1 VVTTFGR
8 SERKACQLVNL
19 SRSTNRYKENRKD
32 DQDLRERMK
41 ELAHKHKR
49 YGSPRLHALLK
60 KEGKVKNH
68 KRTERIYAEEGLAIR
83 RKKRKKR
90 IPFLRVPLPEATMP
104 NETWSMDF
112 VHDSCITG
120 TKIKVLTVVDDFTR
134 SCPGLLTQSSIPGRG
149 VTNFL
154 DQRAVIQ
161 GYPQSI
167 RVDNGP
173 EFTGKHFQQW
183 AEQHGIYI
191 DYIEPGKPMDN
202 GFIESFNGKFRD
214 ECLNEHWFANL
225 KHAQEIIENWRIEY
239 NEVRPHSS
247 LGNKTPYEFVKEH
260 QTMLQEQGLNLNL
273 VHVSG

>member
-1 VVTTFGR
+1 
-8 SERKACQLVNL
+8 
-19 SRSTNRYKENRKD
+19 
-32 DQDLRERMK
+32 MK

-60 KEGKVKNH
+60 KEGKVISH
-68 KRTERIYAEEGLAIR
+68 KRTERIYTEEGLAIR

-90 IPFLRVPLPEATMP
+90 MPFLRITLPEATVP

-112 VHDSCITG
+112 VHDACTNGAIVKALTG
-120 TKIKVLTVVDDFTR
+120 VDDFTR

-173 EFTGKHFQQW
+173 EFTGKRFQQW
-183 AEQHGIYI
+183 AEQRGIHI
-191 DYIEPGKPMDN
+191 EYIESGKPVFEPQTRP
-202 GFIESFNGKFRD
+202 GVYGKQAD
-214 ECLNEHWFANL
+214 
-225 KHAQEIIENWRIEY
+225 RI
-239 NEVRPHSS
+239 
-247 LGNKTPYEFVKEH
+247 
-260 QTMLQEQGLNLNL
+260 
-273 VHVSG
+273 